1 MVNLLYIVQT
11 LWFGNY
17 LDVRRKL
24 PGMKKVNAISTI
36 LTFVYAFV
44 ILFLLVMFLIII
56 MVIAGY

>member
-1 MVNLLYIVQT
+1 MLVQT